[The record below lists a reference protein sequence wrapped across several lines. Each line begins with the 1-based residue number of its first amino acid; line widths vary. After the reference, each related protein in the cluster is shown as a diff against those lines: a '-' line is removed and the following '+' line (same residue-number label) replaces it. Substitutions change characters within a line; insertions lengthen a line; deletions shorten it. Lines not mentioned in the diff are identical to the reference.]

1 MIVVY
6 GLIQIFGGTQM
17 NSKIAETLELMC
29 DRDNPQDRKILLLAE
44 LVEHKCDALAD
55 NQQKLQKSLDDTN
68 DKLDKLTGLL
78 EKYENDTHGCPVYKN
93 KDSYDKFSFYIRNP
107 KLTILILLGL
117 IALLGGFFGLT
128 ITDLVKHI
136 IGL

>member
-117 IALLGGFFGLT
+117 VALLGGFFGST

>member
-1 MIVVY
+1 
-6 GLIQIFGGTQM
+6 M

-117 IALLGGFFGLT
+117 VALLGGFFGST

>member
-1 MIVVY
+1 
-6 GLIQIFGGTQM
+6 M

-107 KLTILILLGL
+107 KLTVLILLGL
-117 IALLGGFFGLT
+117 VALLGGFFGST

-136 IGL
+136 IRL

>member
-1 MIVVY
+1 
-6 GLIQIFGGTQM
+6 M

-117 IALLGGFFGLT
+117 VALLGGFFGST

-136 IGL
+136 IRL

>member
-1 MIVVY
+1 
-6 GLIQIFGGTQM
+6 M

-29 DRDNPQDRKILLLAE
+29 DRNNPQDKKILLLAE

-55 NQQKLQKSLDDTN
+55 NQKVLQKSLDDTN
-68 DKLDKLTGLL
+68 EKLDKLTQLL

-93 KDSYDKFSFYIRNP
+93 KDKYEKLSFYVRNP
-107 KLTILILLGL
+107 KTTLLILLGML
-117 IALLGGFFGLT
+117 ALLGGFFGST
-128 ITDLVKHI
+128 VTDLIKHI

>member
-1 MIVVY
+1 
-6 GLIQIFGGTQM
+6 M
-17 NSKIAETLELMC
+17 NSNIAETLELMC

-93 KDSYDKFSFYIRNP
+93 KDSYDRFSFYIRNP

-117 IALLGGFFGLT
+117 IALLGGFFGST